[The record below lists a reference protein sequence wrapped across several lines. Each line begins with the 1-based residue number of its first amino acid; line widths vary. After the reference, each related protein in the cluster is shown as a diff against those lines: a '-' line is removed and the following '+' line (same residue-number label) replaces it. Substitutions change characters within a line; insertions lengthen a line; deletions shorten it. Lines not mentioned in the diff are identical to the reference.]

1 MKTKEE
7 RSIWTTSRLMGRRQA
22 IKRTALLSGGMV
34 FFKYSLLGQ
43 ASSLSVP
50 ASATFGSKEERL
62 LQLVVDTLIP
72 TTDTPGA
79 KDLGVDQFVLLM
91 AKDCHGEEDQIAF
104 YSGLHSMDAFVEKDF
119 GQPFATCDTDT
130 RIEAL
135 KRMSNQSDAS
145 PELQAFIR
153 IAKKL
158 TIQGYLESKYVMTEL
173 LPHKMIPDP
182 YDGYYP
188 ASKLG
193 GEI

>member
-1 MKTKEE
+1 
-7 RSIWTTSRLMGRRQA
+7 
-22 IKRTALLSGGMV
+22 
-34 FFKYSLLGQ
+34 
-43 ASSLSVP
+43 
-50 ASATFGSKEERL
+50 
-62 LQLVVDTLIP
+62 
-72 TTDTPGA
+72 
-79 KDLGVDQFVLLM
+79 
-91 AKDCHGEEDQIAF
+91 
-104 YSGLHSMDAFVEKDF
+104 
-119 GQPFATCDTDT
+119 
-130 RIEAL
+130 IEAL

>member
-1 MKTKEE
+1 MN
-7 RSIWTTSRLMGRRQA
+7 RRQA
-22 IKRTALLSGGMV
+22 IKRTAMLSGGFV
-34 FFKYSLLGQ
+34 FLEYSLLGQ
-43 ASSLSVP
+43 GSSISVP
-50 ASATFGSKEERL
+50 AGATFGSKEESL

-79 KDLGVDQFVLLM
+79 KELKVDQFVLLM
-91 AKDCHGEEDQIAF
+91 VNDCHSEEDQIAF
-104 YSGLHSMDAFVEKDF
+104 YAGLQSMDTFVEKSF
-119 GQPFATCDTDT
+119 GQSFASASADT
-130 RIEAL
+130 RVEAL
-135 KRMSNQSDAS
+135 KSLSRS
-145 PELQAFIR
+145 PEAGPELKAFFQ

-193 GEI
+193 GKV

>member
-1 MKTKEE
+1 MN
-7 RSIWTTSRLMGRRQA
+7 RRQA
-22 IKRTALLSGGMV
+22 IKRTVLLSGGMV

-50 ASATFGSKEERL
+50 ASATFGPKEESL
-62 LQLVVDTLIP
+62 LQLVVDTMIP

-91 AKDCHGEEDQIAF
+91 VNDCHSEQDQIAF
-104 YSGLHSMDAFVEKDF
+104 YSGLHNLDAFTEKHF
-119 GQPFATCDTDT
+119 GQSFTLCDADT
-130 RIEAL
+130 RVEAL
-135 KRMSNQSDAS
+135 NSVNKKSDAS
-145 PELQAFIR
+145 PELQTFFK

-158 TIQGYLESKYVMTEL
+158 TIQGYLESKYVMTEV

-193 GEI
+193 GKI